1 MNQEYQNDDDL
12 SYVSFDPVVIVPQ
25 GFAGEKN
32 PPRNGWYDAFTL
44 RHKTFPDGQMEVSVT
59 KDKHFNGAAL
69 SPFPTNRTKRGESEE
84 RERNDRVAGNK
95 AKQTVRDRCKQIG
108 ADRLVTLHYR
118 ENVTDRARALK
129 DWKEFTRR
137 LRRAGHEFHYVA
149 VMENQKRG
157 AIHFHVAVHGR
168 QNYFLLRSIWYS
180 VLGKRPDGKT
190 AGNVHVRNPSDFG
203 FGKSGIHKLAAY
215 IAKYCTKAMDCRE
228 IDQKRFFSSRGIPKP
243 EIVQWRLHSDD
254 MLGAVNAAVAVA
266 EGGNMENMTIWCNN
280 ALGIVWIATA
290 PGKSSCALVPF

>member
-12 SYVSFDPVVIVPQ
+12 SYVSFDPVVNVPLSPT
-25 GFAGEKN
+25 GEKQ

-44 RHKTFPDGQMEVSVT
+44 RRKTFPDGQMEVSVT

-69 SPFPTNRTKRGESEE
+69 SPFPANRTKRGESDE

-108 ADRLVTLHYR
+108 ADRLVTLTYR
-118 ENVTDRARALK
+118 ENLTDRELALK
-129 DWKEFTRR
+129 HWKEFTRR
-137 LRRAGHEFHYVA
+137 LRKVQHAFHYVA

-157 AIHFHVAVHGR
+157 AIHFHIAVQGR
-168 QNYFLLRSIWYS
+168 QNYQLLRSIWQR
-180 VLGKRPDGKT
+180 VLGKNEDGQQM
-190 AGNVHVRNPSDFG
+190 GQVNVRDPHRFG
-203 FGKSGIHKLAAY
+203 FGKNGIHKLAAY

-266 EGGNMENMTIWCNN
+266 EGGNMEGLTIWCNN

-290 PGKSSCALVPF
+290 PGRLSGANVPF